1 MNRLGSSRAR
11 AATIA
16 VAAIASMMIL
26 FSSTLVTAGASRDG
40 AGIAAVRAATSRY
53 HDVNQALADG
63 YVPVSPCIEAPGLG
77 VMGIH
82 YLNPALAS
90 DLTIDARAP
99 EILLYVP
106 SDSGL
111 RLVGVEYWSIALAT
125 PRMAQLPGSAR
136 LPPRAASSTRLRWS
150 SACSSRARWRA
161 TIRACPGIT
170 TVTCG
175 SGRQI
180 RPASSSSSTRRSA
193 ADGQLSSAAEAG
205 RGFGAGRTA
214 TDGASGG
221 RLNRVTVRETR
232 PPDTGRGGRRPR
244 RRGTWPR
251 R

>member
-111 RLVGVEYWSIALAT
+111 RLVGVEYWSIALANT
-125 PRMAQLPGSAR
+125 
-136 LPPRAASSTRLRWS
+136 
-150 SACSSRARWRA
+150 
-161 TIRACPGIT
+161 
-170 TVTCG
+170 
-175 SGRQI
+175 
-180 RPASSSSSTRRSA
+180 
-193 ADGQLSSAAEAG
+193 ADGPAPWFGPTAPAG
-205 RGFGAGRTA
+205 GFVNPAPVVLGVQFEGPMEGHDPGMPWHYDRHLWIWQANTAGIFEQFNPKV
-214 TDGASGG
+214 SC
-221 RLNRVTVRETR
+221 
-232 PPDTGRGGRRPR
+232 
-244 RRGTWPR
+244 
-251 R
+251 